1 MYTRAYLAGDR
12 PTYMYSTEVQDDHTG
27 RLGKPFVSS
36 NSGWAIQ
43 PEHGKAL
50 PETRMIAFSL
60 LIFPHIYKERE
71 EEEEKERRFT
81 VHPQVWRDSG
91 GNDSEALFHRRHAL
105 VRRVQETNLKGE
117 KTMK

>member
-1 MYTRAYLAGDR
+1 MYTRAYLAGG

-60 LIFPHIYKERE
+60 LIFPHTKKEGKGKKRKKK
-71 EEEEKERRFT
+71 KEGSPFTRR
-81 VHPQVWRDSG
+81 SG
-91 GNDSEALFHRRHAL
+91 GTREGRLGGFVSS
-105 VRRVQETNLKGE
+105 T
-117 KTMK
+117 TCSS